1 MGSTFL
7 LPIVVMLYI
16 GFLDMS
22 LNNSVTL
29 VSGVNGK
36 NIVFQIFFMVCK
48 SFLTQTQSLAYHIV
62 S

>member
-1 MGSTFL
+1 
-7 LPIVVMLYI
+7 MLYI

-48 SFLTQTQSLAYHIV
+48 IFLTQTQSLAYHIV

>member
-1 MGSTFL
+1 MSSTFL

-36 NIVFQIFFMVCK
+36 NIVF
-48 SFLTQTQSLAYHIV
+48 SDLLHGL
-62 S
+62 